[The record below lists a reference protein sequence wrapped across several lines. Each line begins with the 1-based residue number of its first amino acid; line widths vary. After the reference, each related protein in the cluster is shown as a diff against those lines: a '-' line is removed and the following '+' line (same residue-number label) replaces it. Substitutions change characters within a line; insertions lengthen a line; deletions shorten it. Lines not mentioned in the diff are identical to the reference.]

1 MALDFGEHP
10 DRVFKDAPLRSVL
23 AQIRFDPIPSLLTEA
38 GTTGFHSVIRSR
50 YPEGPKKIE
59 ELALE
64 MAPRHMSVRQTAP
77 VWSFSTAAAD
87 YKASLSHDFI
97 ALETPSYTN
106 FGDFLG
112 QLGFLLAAI
121 DRTLMPSTS
130 RRIGLR
136 KINAVPLPDPSSPAS
151 LTARIREDLLGPIAR
166 DDWPALV
173 KGASGQLIFEEDLK
187 QLAVRYAIEGSVE
200 DKAFF
205 ILDMD
210 YHTEVPYAVKDSAD
224 IRDLVRHLSNGIT
237 SFFEWALKEPYK
249 ETLRPTPRGE

>member
-10 DRVFKDAPLRSVL
+10 DRVFTDAPLRSVL
-23 AQIRFDPIPSLLTEA
+23 TQIRFDPIPALLTEA

-50 YPEGPKKIE
+50 YPEGPQKVE

-77 VWSFSTAAAD
+77 VWSFTTAPGD
-87 YKASLSHDFI
+87 YKASLSHDFV
-97 ALETPSYTN
+97 ALETPNYTN
-106 FGDFLG
+106 FGDFIEHF
-112 QLGFLLAAI
+112 GFLLSAI

-136 KINAVPLPDPSSPAS
+136 KINAIPLPDPSNPAS
-151 LTARIREDLLGPIAR
+151 LADRVREDLLGPLAR
-166 DDWPALV
+166 ADWPAGV
-173 KGASGQLIFEEDLK
+173 VGANAQLIFEEDLK
-187 QLAVRYAIEGSVE
+187 QLAVRYAIEGSA
-200 DKAFF
+200 DGGAFF

-210 YHTEVPYAVKDSAD
+210 YYTEVPYAVKDSAD
-224 IRDLVRHLSNGIT
+224 IRDLIRHLSNGIT

-249 ETLRPTPRGE
+249 ATLGPTPRGE